1 MIELLIFIGRVVT
14 MNRSGL
20 NYSLH
25 IYKNYI
31 INSLKTQ
38 VKTMDTSLKPRK
50 KPSKGVIYGFEIT
63 DNNSIIHHTL
73 IK

>member
-25 IYKNYI
+25 IYKNYTISSGRERKERKERNAI
-31 INSLKTQ
+31 IYKY
-38 VKTMDTSLKPRK
+38 M
-50 KPSKGVIYGFEIT
+50 
-63 DNNSIIHHTL
+63 
-73 IK
+73 